1 MTLLQSNLEI
11 WRGSIGLPGGTPPWV
26 IASLG
31 LAAIYFGVVFPSG
44 AMMSYIDRKLS
55 ADFQARIGPNRSGPN
70 GILQPVADFLK
81 LLQKQAFQR
90 WNWRESLWLAVHTM
104 ALYSTVAVIPF
115 GSSAIMV
122 NTDMSAF
129 LPFWAAL
136 VLALGIMLLG
146 FSQASVTGWFGG
158 VRVAGQALAGALPAL
173 VCLICAGVHAG
184 GFRWLDLASVQGAS
198 PLSWTVFSNPF
209 ELIAFVVFV
218 ISGLVLLGVPPMDG
232 GLSTLDIHGGV
243 ASDLS
248 GRRLILFRLGRF
260 YGFFLWS
267 VISTVLFLGA
277 WNLPFGIAGALGGG
291 GRLGLLEIIELTWL
305 LSKTFALMTVVVL
318 VSTVNPRGRVDQTT
332 DFAWKVLSPFALVAL
347 IGSALWVGWRA
358 LL

>member
-1 MTLLQSNLEI
+1 MSLLQSNLEI
-11 WRGSIGLPGGTPPWV
+11 WRETMGLPGATPLWV

-31 LAAIYFGVVFPSG
+31 LAAIYVLVVFPSG
-44 AMMSYIDRKLS
+44 ALMSFIDRKLS

-70 GILQPVADFLK
+70 GILQPLADFLK
-81 LLQKQAFQR
+81 LLQKQSLQSR
-90 WNWRESLWLAVHTM
+90 SWRESLWLAVHTM

-115 GSSAIMV
+115 GSSAVMV

-136 VLALGIMLLG
+136 VLALGTMLLG
-146 FSQASVTGWFGG
+146 FSQESVTGWFGG

-184 GFRWLDLASVQGAS
+184 GFQWLRLASVQGAS
-198 PLSWTVFSNPF
+198 PLSWTGFSNPF
-209 ELIAFVVFV
+209 EFIAFVAFV

-232 GLSTLDIHGGV
+232 GLSTLDLHGGV

-267 VISTVLFLGA
+267 VIATVLFLGA
-277 WNLPFGIAGALGGG
+277 WNLPFGIAGALSDG
-291 GRLGLLEIIELTWL
+291 GRHALLEAIELAWL
-305 LSKTFALMTVVVL
+305 LAKTFTLMTVVVL
-318 VSTVNPRGRVDQTT
+318 VSRVNPRGRVDQTT

-347 IGSALWVGWRA
+347 IGSGIWVGWRA
-358 LL
+358 MF